1 MAKCIYIIYVCI
13 RYVITGM
20 YQLLFAARLRSS
32 FIISLAKKKKL
43 TLVFRSSGN
52 GNYNGM
58 GGKMRASLNLYYIR
72 MSR

>member
-1 MAKCIYIIYVCI
+1 MYIHYIRVYKVCNN
-13 RYVITGM
+13 RYVSVIVC
-20 YQLLFAARLRSS
+20 SS
-32 FIISLAKKKKL
+32 FALQFYNFFGDEKKINSRIR
-43 TLVFRSSGN
+43 RSSGN